1 MFHSRQRRRFSMDNG
16 NGLHFEPSEEYQPQY
31 FSTPVYNLEP
41 EFERQQMMPEPPKK
55 NNKGKIIFIISAII
69 FVLAG
74 ITGALIFMLSNK
86 EKGGAG
92 SLETICYSYVDAFN
106 KTNASGLKDYI
117 SKDVSDK
124 DSFVKQVDNYST
136 EHKKLI
142 KELDKSK
149 TEVTIGD
156 SYSKTDRID
165 ILEKYD
171 YDKNKS
177 DDVRDAFLSVKY
189 TDQNDIENSGTYSCV
204 ITCMKVSNKWFIL
217 EIKDIDINPY
227 EKTGAV
233 VIPSGLSDDIMSR
246 EFYFAG
252 KTLSL
257 PFLYNEISDEY
268 SYNLSDYGYDDD
280 YELAAGDFVPG
291 TIALYNDD
299 IDQGVDIWIGF
310 VNDSDEK
317 KVISDCKINSIHID
331 TTYANSNN
339 LPDFILPGGITWG
352 CTYEDI
358 EKAYGKPSGESY
370 RADDLGY
377 TKYSYQADDFSYYV
391 ELFVYDNKGLSII
404 NVNTY

>member
-1 MFHSRQRRRFSMDNG
+1 MDNG

-55 NNKGKIIFIISAII
+55 HNKGKIIFIISAII

-86 EKGGAG
+86 EQGGAG

-165 ILEKYD
+165 ILERYD

-217 EIKDIDINPY
+217 EIKDIDIKPY

-233 VIPSGLSDDIMSR
+233 DIPSGLSDDIMSR

-299 IDQGVDIWIGF
+299 IDHDVDIWIGF

-377 TKYSYQADDFSYYV
+377 TKYSYQTDDFSYYV

>member
-1 MFHSRQRRRFSMDNG
+1 MFHSQQRRRFSMDNG

-41 EFERQQMMPEPPKK
+41 EFERQQMKPEPPKK

-165 ILEKYD
+165 ILERYD

-217 EIKDIDINPY
+217 EIKDIDIKPY

-233 VIPSGLSDDIMSR
+233 DIPSGLSDDIMSR
-246 EFYFAG
+246 EFYFSG

-268 SYNLSDYGYDDD
+268 SYNLSDYGFDIFYKDGKC
-280 YELAAGDFVPG
+280 LIPVSILKLVFCMKFAIVP
-291 TIALYNDD
+291 
-299 IDQGVDIWIGF
+299 
-310 VNDSDEK
+310 
-317 KVISDCKINSIHID
+317 
-331 TTYANSNN
+331 
-339 LPDFILPGGITWG
+339 P
-352 CTYEDI
+352 
-358 EKAYGKPSGESY
+358 
-370 RADDLGY
+370 
-377 TKYSYQADDFSYYV
+377 
-391 ELFVYDNKGLSII
+391 
-404 NVNTY
+404 

>member
-1 MFHSRQRRRFSMDNG
+1 MDNG

-41 EFERQQMMPEPPKK
+41 EFEKQQMIPEPPKK

-74 ITGALIFMLSNK
+74 ITGTLIFMLSNK

-165 ILEKYD
+165 ILERYD

-217 EIKDIDINPY
+217 EIKDIDIKPY

-233 VIPSGLSDDIMSR
+233 DIPSGLSDDIMSR

-280 YELAAGDFVPG
+280 YELAPGDTIPG
-291 TIALYNDD
+291 TIALYNDS
-299 IDQGVDIWIGF
+299 IDKNADIWIGF
-310 VNDSDEK
+310 INDTDEK
-317 KVISDCKINSIHID
+317 RVISECKINTLYID
-331 TTYANSNN
+331 TSYTDSGD
-339 LPDFILPGGITWG
+339 LPELILPGGITWG
-352 CTYEDI
+352 STAEDI
-358 EKAYGKPSGESY
+358 TKAYGNPSVDVY
-370 RADDLGY
+370 RVDDLGY
-377 TKYSYQADDFSYYV
+377 TRYTYNSSDYTYYID
-391 ELFVYDNKGLSII
+391 LDVYDDKGLCTVNI
-404 NVNTY
+404 NSF